1 MTLQRVLTSIRKKE
15 YQPVYTLMGTEN
27 YLIETFKNTL
37 KTSASLEDVDDLNII
52 SFDMAET
59 ELGLA
64 VQEAETIPFFGD
76 YKLIFIDNPY
86 FLTAEKKKNELV
98 HDTKILEEYLK
109 NPLETSILIF
119 TTNVEKLDERKR
131 IVKLL
136 KKESQLVDVNQMTEK
151 ELIPYVSHYIESEGY
166 RIEKNAFK
174 QLTYLT
180 DMNLSRVMN
189 ELNKLF
195 LYKSDTKEITLKD
208 VDLLI
213 PKSLEHNIF
222 ALSQY
227 VLDNKR
233 DEAIEL
239 YQDLLI
245 SGEETI
251 KIISIFIGQVRL
263 LLQVK
268 LLVDMNYQQSNMTDT
283 LKIHPY
289 RIKLAVQQSRAF
301 EKRLLGEMFSELVD
315 LDHKIK
321 TGQVDKE
328 LGFELFLLKSR

>member
-1 MTLQRVLTSIRKKE
+1 MTLQQVLTSIRKKE

-86 FLTAEKKKNELV
+86 FLTAEKKKSELV
-98 HDTKILEEYLK
+98 HDTKMLEEYLK

-119 TTNVEKLDERKR
+119 TTNVEKLDERKK

-151 ELIPYVSHYIESEGY
+151 ELIPYVSHYIESEGFH
-166 RIEKNAFK
+166 IEKNAFK

-251 KIISIFIGQVRL
+251 KIISILIGQVRL

>member
-1 MTLQRVLTSIRKKE
+1 
-15 YQPVYTLMGTEN
+15 
-27 YLIETFKNTL
+27 
-37 KTSASLEDVDDLNII
+37 
-52 SFDMAET
+52 
-59 ELGLA
+59 
-64 VQEAETIPFFGD
+64 
-76 YKLIFIDNPY
+76 
-86 FLTAEKKKNELV
+86 
-98 HDTKILEEYLK
+98 EYLK

-119 TTNVEKLDERKR
+119 TTNVEKLDERKK

-166 RIEKNAFK
+166 HIEKNAFK

-227 VLDNKR
+227 VLDNK
-233 DEAIEL
+233 
-239 YQDLLI
+239 
-245 SGEETI
+245 
-251 KIISIFIGQVRL
+251 
-263 LLQVK
+263 
-268 LLVDMNYQQSNMTDT
+268 
-283 LKIHPY
+283 
-289 RIKLAVQQSRAF
+289 
-301 EKRLLGEMFSELVD
+301 
-315 LDHKIK
+315 
-321 TGQVDKE
+321 
-328 LGFELFLLKSR
+328 